1 MIFRTD
7 LAKEACD
14 GINSIDG
21 LESSEFVSFGVRGNR
36 VKIKSERLGKEIGK
50 SKGEYVSFESDAVI
64 LHNTDEYGN
73 ISNALAEEIKKMLKG
88 TEGSILVA
96 GLGNENMTADSL
108 GPKTVKNVLV
118 TKHIFDYIPNAVDGH
133 MRNVCAVSP
142 GVMGVTGIESAD
154 IIKGICSF
162 CDIQGIIAVDALA
175 ARKSERMFSTF
186 QICDAGIEPGAGV
199 GNGRSALNRE
209 KLGIPVIA
217 IGVPTVIYASSLV
230 FDTAEEILKS
240 VTDMSDEEIQK
251 AVFGKI
257 RYKTGDT
264 VVTPKDVDVIS
275 SDSAKIVADA
285 INLAMHRG
293 MSKEDI
299 SAYMA

>member
-14 GINSIDG
+14 GINTVDE
-21 LESSEFVSFGVRGNR
+21 LESSEFTSFGIKGNR
-36 VKIKSERLGKEIGK
+36 VKIKSERLAKEIGK

-64 LHNTDEYGN
+64 LRNIDEYGN
-73 ISNALAEEIKKMLKG
+73 ISNALADEITKMLEY

-118 TKHIFDYIPNAVDGH
+118 TKHIFDYMPNAVDAY

-142 GVMGVTGIESAD
+142 GVMGITGIESAD
-154 IIKGICSF
+154 IIKGICSL
-162 CDIQGIIAVDALA
+162 CDIKGIIAVDALA
-175 ARKSERMFSTF
+175 SRKSERMFSTF

-199 GNGRSALNRE
+199 GNGRSVLTRE

-240 VTDMSDEEIQK
+240 VTDMSEEEIQK
-251 AVFGKI
+251 AVLGKI

-264 VVTPKDVDVIS
+264 VVTPKDVDIIS

-285 INLAMHRG
+285 INLSLHRG

-299 SAYMA
+299 DAYMA